1 MLTAA
6 SKVAAIRA
14 AYGPE
19 ELDALAI
26 YGDVHSALESIGLHP
41 YIETRGGLAV
51 CAYAP
56 DGTIVVVACQDALP
70 LRRRMLMGWH
80 VTHAPEDSNSPLWRC
95 IVRDTTPD
103 DLCCDP
109 PGDLRLDAITE
120 AISQHLATCS
130 HTAVGE
136 AGA

>member
-1 MLTAA
+1 MLDVA
-6 SKVAAIRA
+6 SKVAGIRA
-14 AYGPE
+14 EYGPE

-26 YGDVHSALESIGLHP
+26 YSDVHAALESIGLHP

-56 DGTIVVVACQDALP
+56 DGSLVIWAGQDALP
-70 LRRRMLMGWH
+70 LGRRMLMGWH
-80 VTHAPEDSNSPLWRC
+80 VTHVPEDSNRPPWRC
-95 IVRDTTPD
+95 VVRDTTPA

-109 PGDLRLDAITE
+109 PGDLRLDAMTD
-120 AISQHLATCS
+120 AIAQHLAGCS
-130 HTAVGE
+130 HTSVE

>member
-1 MLTAA
+1 MLNVA

-14 AYGPE
+14 EYGPE

-26 YGDVHSALESIGLHP
+26 YGDVHTALESIGLHP

-56 DGTIVVVACQDALP
+56 DGSLVIWACQDALP
-70 LRRRMLMGWH
+70 LRRHTLMGWH
-80 VTHAPEDSNSPLWRC
+80 VTHVPEDSNSPSWRC
-95 IVRDTTPD
+95 VVRDTAPA
-103 DLCCDP
+103 DLRCGP
-109 PGDLRLDAITE
+109 PGDLRLDVMTE
-120 AISQHLATCS
+120 AITRHLAVCS
-130 HTAVGE
+130 HASVE